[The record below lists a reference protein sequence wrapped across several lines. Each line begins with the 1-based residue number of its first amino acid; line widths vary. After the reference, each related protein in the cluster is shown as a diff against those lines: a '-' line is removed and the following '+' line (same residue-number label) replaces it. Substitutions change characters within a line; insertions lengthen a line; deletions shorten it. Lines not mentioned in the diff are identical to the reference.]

1 MAGVFRPQSGSQT
14 PAAAP
19 DFMKPRITLAEAT
32 LPEGGSLAL
41 QEHDGRKFLL
51 IHGQQICGPATRA
64 AEEELARLACAPFR
78 PARQPKLWFAGLGLG
93 HSLAAA
99 AAELKQK
106 KATFIVAE
114 PLAALGDWHRQHLPD
129 SPLHHESRLVLE
141 NDCGHAA
148 LVRHA
153 GTLHAI
159 LLHLDAA
166 PTGPSNRPWVDDRRW
181 LAAAYEAL
189 QPGGLLAIGSSRPV
203 ANLTRRLQ
211 RAGFEVAEFTVP
223 AAPNAKKSRLLPIWL
238 ARKSRGTR

>member
-1 MAGVFRPQSGSQT
+1 MAGVFRPHCGSHPLADPQ
-14 PAAAP
+14 
-19 DFMKPRITLAEAT
+19 DFMKPRITLAEAK

-99 AAELKQK
+99 SSELKQK

-114 PLAALGDWHRQHLPD
+114 PLAALCDWHRQHLPD
-129 SPLHHESRLVLE
+129 SPIHHESRLVFE
-141 NDCGHAA
+141 DDCGPSA

-153 GTLHAI
+153 GSLHAI
-159 LLHLDAA
+159 LLHLDAS

-189 QPGGLLAIGSSRPV
+189 QPGGLLAIGGSRPL

-211 RAGFEVAEFTVP
+211 RSGFEVAEFTVP
-223 AAPNAKKSRLLPIWL
+223 ASPNARKSRLLPIWL
-238 ARKSRGTR
+238 ARKSRGNS